1 MEPILSISLAI
12 LGMILIIVFIILGIK
27 LIEMVNRMNR
37 LLDNVEDKVNSL
49 NGFFHIVDMAT
60 DKMAF
65 LSDHVVS
72 VVTGAIHKIF
82 KRKKKEEEDYE

>member
-37 LLDNVEDKVNSL
+37 LLDNVEDKVN
-49 NGFFHIVDMAT
+49 MAT